1 MIQFPHY
8 VKWRV
13 ETAMMIELK
22 NVTKVYGTRK
32 AVDNI
37 SFSVD
42 KGEIVGFLGPN
53 GAGKTTTMKMIT
65 GYMPPTSGTI
75 KIAGY
80 DIVEQPI
87 EAKKHIGYLPEVPP
101 LYLDMTV
108 EAYLHFVGGIKGVPP
123 KKRREDVERIIHEV
137 GLTDVR
143 KRLIKNL
150 SKGYKQR
157 VGLAQAIIGDPDVL
171 VLDEPTVGLDPK
183 QIKEIRD
190 IIKELGKKHTIILST
205 HILPEV
211 SMVCDRVIIINK
223 GKIVAIDKTENL
235 SAALQNSRRYFIKVE
250 GPYEEVVN
258 SVKEIEGVTNVEA
271 EVDSDNTIKLTVESS
286 ADKDVRKDMFF
297 AFAKKGFPILELKML
312 NYSLEEVFLELTTE
326 EESYDENVGN
336 TKEGA

>member
-1 MIQFPHY
+1 
-8 VKWRV
+8 
-13 ETAMMIELK
+13 MMIELK

-108 EAYLHFVGGIKGVPP
+108 EAYLHFVGGIKGIPT
-123 KKRREDVERIIHEV
+123 KKIREDVERIIHEV

-157 VGLAQAIIGDPDVL
+157 VGLAQAIIGDPNVL
-171 VLDEPTVGLDPK
+171 ILDEPTVGLDPK

-235 SAALQNSRRYFIKVE
+235 SATLKNSRRYFIKVE
-250 GPYEEVVN
+250 GPYEEVVS

-271 EVDSDNTIKLTVESS
+271 EVDADNTIKLTVESS

-297 AFAKKGFPILELKML
+297 AFAKKGFPILELKVL
-312 NYSLEEVFLELTTE
+312 NYSLEEIFLELTTE

>member
-65 GYMPPTSGTI
+65 GYMPPTSGNI

-235 SAALQNSRRYFIKVE
+235 SAALKNSRRYFIKVE
-250 GPYEEVVN
+250 GPYEEVAN

>member
-235 SAALQNSRRYFIKVE
+235 STALQNSRRYFIKVE

-258 SVKEIEGVTNVEA
+258 SVKEIEGVMNVEA
-271 EVDSDNTIKLTVESS
+271 EVDSDNTVKLTVESS

-297 AFAKKGFPILELKML
+297 AFAKKAFPILELKML
-312 NYSLEEVFLELTTE
+312 SYSLEEVFLELTTE

-336 TKEGA
+336 IKEGA

>member
-1 MIQFPHY
+1 M
-8 VKWRV
+8 V
-13 ETAMMIELK
+13 ELK
-22 NVTKVYGTRK
+22 NVTKIYGTRK

-87 EAKKHIGYLPEVPP
+87 EAKKHIGYLPETPP

-108 EAYLHFVGGIKGVPP
+108 EAYLHFVGGIKGVPA
-123 KKRREDVERIIHEV
+123 KRRREDVERIMNEV
-137 GLTDVR
+137 GLLEVR

-150 SKGYKQR
+150 SRGYRQR
-157 VGLAQAIIGDPDVL
+157 VGLAQAIIGDPEVL

-190 IIKELGKKHTIILST
+190 IIKKLGGKHTIILST

-223 GKIVAIDKTENL
+223 GKIVAMDKTENL
-235 SAALQNSRRYFIKVE
+235 SIALQNVRRYFIKAE
-250 GPYEEVVN
+250 GPYDKVVKTVEN
-258 SVKEIEGVTNVEA
+258 IDGVINVEA
-271 EVDSDNTIKLTVESS
+271 EIEEDMMVKLTVESS
-286 ADKDVRKDMFF
+286 NDRDIRKDVFF
-297 AFAKKGFPILELKML
+297 AFAKEGLPILELRPL
-312 NYSLEEVFLELTTE
+312 GYSLEEVFLELTTE
-326 EESYDENVGN
+326 EESYDEDVRNI
-336 TKEGA
+336 KEGA

>member
-1 MIQFPHY
+1 
-8 VKWRV
+8 
-13 ETAMMIELK
+13 MMIELK

-235 SAALQNSRRYFIKVE
+235 STALQNSRRYFIKVE

-297 AFAKKGFPILELKML
+297 CFCQKKAFQ
-312 NYSLEEVFLELTTE
+312 Y
-326 EESYDENVGN
+326 
-336 TKEGA
+336 

>member
-1 MIQFPHY
+1 
-8 VKWRV
+8 
-13 ETAMMIELK
+13 MMIELN

-42 KGEIVGFLGPN
+42 KGEILGFLGPN
-53 GAGKTTTMKMIT
+53 GAGKSTTMKMIT
-65 GYMPPTSGTI
+65 GYMPPTSGNI

-80 DIVEQPI
+80 DIVEQPLD
-87 EAKKHIGYLPEVPP
+87 AKRHIGYLPEMPP
-101 LYLDMTV
+101 LYVDMTV
-108 EAYLHFVGGIKGVPP
+108 ESYLYFVCGIKGVPQ
-123 KKRREDVERIIHEV
+123 KQRKADVDKILHEI
-137 GLTDVR
+137 GLADVR

-157 VGLAQAIIGDPDVL
+157 VGIAQAIIGDPDVL

-223 GKIVAIDKTENL
+223 GRIVAIDKTENL
-235 SAALQNSRRYFIKVE
+235 SNMLQSSKRYFVKVA
-250 GPYEEVVN
+250 GPYSDV
-258 SVKEIEGVTNVEA
+258 
-271 EVDSDNTIKLTVESS
+271 VDSIRKLKDVDRLDAKENSIDGTVEITIETSIEN
-286 ADKDVRKDMFF
+286 DIRKDMFF
-297 AFAKKGFPILELKML
+297 IFAKKGYPIMELRML

-326 EESYDENVGN
+326 EDGYNEDVADF
-336 TKEGA
+336 KEGA

>member
-1 MIQFPHY
+1 M
-8 VKWRV
+8 V
-13 ETAMMIELK
+13 ELK

-65 GYMPPTSGTI
+65 GYIPPTSGTI

-87 EAKKHIGYLPEVPP
+87 EAKKHIGYLPETPP

-123 KKRREDVERIIHEV
+123 KKRKEDVEKIMYEM
-137 GLTDVR
+137 GLMEVR

-150 SKGYKQR
+150 SRGYKQR
-157 VGLAQAIIGDPDVL
+157 VGLAQAIIGDPEVL

-190 IIKELGKKHTIILST
+190 IIKKLGGKHTIILST

-223 GKIVAIDKTENL
+223 GKIVAMDKTENL
-235 SAALQNSRRYFIKVE
+235 SIALQNVLRYFIKAE
-250 GPYEEVVN
+250 GPYDKVVKTVEN
-258 SVKEIEGVTNVEA
+258 IDGVINVEA
-271 EVDSDNTIKLTVESS
+271 EIEEDMMVKLTVESS
-286 ADKDVRKDMFF
+286 NDRDIRKDVFF
-297 AFAKKGFPILELKML
+297 AFAKEGLPILELRPL
-312 NYSLEEVFLELTTE
+312 GYSLEEVFLELTTE
-326 EESYDENVGN
+326 EESYDEDVRNI
-336 TKEGA
+336 KEGA

>member
-1 MIQFPHY
+1 
-8 VKWRV
+8 
-13 ETAMMIELK
+13 MMVELK
-22 NVTKVYGTRK
+22 NVTKIYGTRK

-87 EAKKHIGYLPEVPP
+87 EAKKHIGYLPETPP

-108 EAYLHFVGGIKGVPP
+108 EAYLHFVGGIKGVPA
-123 KKRREDVERIIHEV
+123 KRRREDVERIMNEV
-137 GLTDVR
+137 GLLEVR

-150 SKGYKQR
+150 SRGYRQR
-157 VGLAQAIIGDPDVL
+157 VGLAQAIIGDPEVL

-190 IIKELGKKHTIILST
+190 IIKKLGGKHTIILST

-223 GKIVAIDKTENL
+223 GKIVAMDKTENL
-235 SAALQNSRRYFIKVE
+235 SIALQNVRRYFIKAE
-250 GPYEEVVN
+250 GPYDKVVKTVEN
-258 SVKEIEGVTNVEA
+258 IDGVINVEA
-271 EVDSDNTIKLTVESS
+271 EIEEDMMVKLTVESS
-286 ADKDVRKDMFF
+286 NDRDIRKDVFF
-297 AFAKKGFPILELKML
+297 AFAKEGLPILELRPL
-312 NYSLEEVFLELTTE
+312 GYSLEEVFLELTTE
-326 EESYDENVGN
+326 EESYDEDVRNI
-336 TKEGA
+336 KEGA

>member
-1 MIQFPHY
+1 
-8 VKWRV
+8 
-13 ETAMMIELK
+13 MMIELK

-258 SVKEIEGVTNVEA
+258 SLKKIEGVTNIEA

-297 AFAKKGFPILELKML
+297 TFAKKGFPILELKML

>member
-258 SVKEIEGVTNVEA
+258 SLKKIEGVTNIEA

>member
-1 MIQFPHY
+1 
-8 VKWRV
+8 
-13 ETAMMIELK
+13 MMVELK

-65 GYMPPTSGTI
+65 GYIPPTSGTI

-87 EAKKHIGYLPEVPP
+87 EAKKHIGYLPETPP

-123 KKRREDVERIIHEV
+123 KKRKEDVEKIMYEM
-137 GLTDVR
+137 GLMEVR

-150 SKGYKQR
+150 SRGYKQR
-157 VGLAQAIIGDPDVL
+157 VGLAQAIIGDPEVL

-190 IIKELGKKHTIILST
+190 IIKKLGGKHTIILST

-223 GKIVAIDKTENL
+223 GKIVAMDKTENL
-235 SAALQNSRRYFIKVE
+235 SIALQNVLRYFIKAE
-250 GPYEEVVN
+250 GPYDKVVKTVEN
-258 SVKEIEGVTNVEA
+258 IDGVINVEA
-271 EVDSDNTIKLTVESS
+271 EIEEDMMVKLTVESS
-286 ADKDVRKDMFF
+286 NDRDIRKDVFF
-297 AFAKKGFPILELKML
+297 AFAKEGLPILELRPL
-312 NYSLEEVFLELTTE
+312 GYSLEEVFLELTTE
-326 EESYDENVGN
+326 EESYDEDVRNI
-336 TKEGA
+336 KEGA

>member
-1 MIQFPHY
+1 
-8 VKWRV
+8 
-13 ETAMMIELK
+13 
-22 NVTKVYGTRK
+22 
-32 AVDNI
+32 
-37 SFSVD
+37 
-42 KGEIVGFLGPN
+42 
-53 GAGKTTTMKMIT
+53 
-65 GYMPPTSGTI
+65 
-75 KIAGY
+75 
-80 DIVEQPI
+80 
-87 EAKKHIGYLPEVPP
+87 P

-235 SAALQNSRRYFIKVE
+235 STALQNSRRYFIKVE